1 MKKGSIVI
9 DQSTTTSKVYLVDE
23 FGLIA
28 DEESK
33 EHHKYYPAVGWVEH
47 DPEEIYQNILFC
59 IKNLVKRNSDFFCEK
74 LCLTNQRETIAAW
87 DKKTHK
93 PVYKAIVWQDGR
105 TAEKCKKMIKEGLEP
120 FVLEK
125 TGLKIDPYFSATK
138 MAWILKNT
146 DSPVG
151 TIQFGTIDSWLI
163 YKLSDHTVH
172 ATDHTN
178 ASRTLLYNLK
188 EGRWDKDLCDLFEV
202 SMNMLPEIKCS
213 DDVFA
218 RTNIDGLLDYSIPI
232 QGVMGDSQAAFF
244 AQQCTSEY
252 DIKMTLGTGS
262 SIMMNSSK
270 LKQQNN
276 GLVNVL
282 GYHLLDSKAYG
293 VEGIVNCNAESLNW
307 ARNDLEL
314 FDSYEELN
322 EDFFAEETKALFV
335 PALTGL
341 SIPYWNTEAKGM
353 FLGLDRSS
361 SSKDLL
367 KAVINGII
375 NQLCDALSCF
385 EASDKVIHVDGGLS
399 KNPFI
404 MQKLADL
411 SNRTIEVSS
420 HPDLSAMGA
429 WCAGNIGKTFEKDVQ
444 LFYPNMEE
452 SERKRKLE
460 EYHRAIDCVLMLAN
474 VRRENYKNE
483 A

>member
-1 MKKGSIVI
+1 MKQGSAVI

-23 FGLIA
+23 FGQII
-28 DEESK
+28 DEEAK
-33 EHHKYYPAVGWVEH
+33 EHHKYYPYSGWVEH
-47 DPEEIYQNILFC
+47 DPEEIYENIIFC
-59 IKNLVKRNSDFFCEK
+59 LSQLLKRNPEFYCSKICI
-74 LCLTNQRETIAAW
+74 TNQRETVVGW
-87 DKKTHK
+87 DKETHK

-105 TAEKCKKMIKEGLEP
+105 TGTTCKTMIKEGLEP

-125 TGLKIDPYFSATK
+125 TGLKLDPYFSATK
-138 MAWILKNT
+138 MSWILNNVSCSRKN
-146 DSPVG
+146 
-151 TIQFGTIDSWLI
+151 IQFGTIDSWLI
-163 YKLSDHTVH
+163 YKLSKHSIH

-178 ASRTLLYNLK
+178 ASRTLLYNLEK
-188 EGRWDKDLCDLFEV
+188 GCWDEELCRLFDID
-202 SMNMLPEIKCS
+202 MNMLPSIKCS
-213 DDVFA
+213 DDIFA
-218 RTNIDGLLDYSIPI
+218 YSDVEGLLKHPVPI
-232 QGVMGDSQAAFF
+232 QGVMGDSQAAFY
-244 AQQCTSEY
+244 AQHCVEEY

-262 SIMMNSSK
+262 SIMMNS
-270 LKQQNN
+270 KQLVKQTN

-282 GYHLLDSKAYG
+282 GYQLLDEKAYG

-307 ARNDLEL
+307 AKNDLAL
-314 FDSYEELN
+314 FESYDDLN
-322 EDFFAEETKALFV
+322 HEFFAEETKALFV

-385 EASDKVIHVDGGLS
+385 EYSKKVIHVDGGLS

-429 WCAGNIGKTFEKDVQ
+429 WCAGHIGKSFDNKIQ
-444 LFYPNMEE
+444 LFYPNMSE
-452 SERKRKLE
+452 SERTKKLE

-474 VRRENYKNE
+474 VRRENQNNE